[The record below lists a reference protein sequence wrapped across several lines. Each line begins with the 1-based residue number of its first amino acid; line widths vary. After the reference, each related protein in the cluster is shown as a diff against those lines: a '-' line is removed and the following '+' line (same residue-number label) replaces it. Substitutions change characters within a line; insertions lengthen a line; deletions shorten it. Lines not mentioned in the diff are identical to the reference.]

1 LSNPTEDKG
10 VRLNRYLARCGTGSR
25 RNSDAL
31 IASGL
36 VFVNGKA
43 ADSPGIRIMP
53 GDRVECRGEMLTL
66 PRPATLAYNKPVGVE
81 VTLASKSGAMSRLLE
96 PLPSGC
102 VPVGR
107 LDIDTA
113 GLILISN
120 DGDLTFR
127 LTHPRWQVEREYLL
141 CLDSEPPQAVLARL
155 SRGVPIGRGEFCRPT
170 LVERSGPLGLRVVL
184 TTGRYHE
191 VRRMAE
197 ASGLEL
203 VGLERIRYGPVKIG
217 ALGTGRLRTLS
228 GGELRGLYACVA
240 LDGVVP
246 QN

>member
-1 LSNPTEDKG
+1 LSSPTEDRG
-10 VRLNRYLARCGTGSR
+10 IRLNRYLARCGTGSR

-31 IASGL
+31 IDSGL
-36 VFVNGKA
+36 VTVNGKA

-53 GDRVECRGEMLTL
+53 GDRVECRGEMLTI

-96 PLPSGC
+96 TLPSGC

-107 LDIDTA
+107 LDIETG

-141 CLDSEPPQAVLARL
+141 CLDSEPSLAILDRL
-155 SRGVPIGRGEFCRPT
+155 RRGVPIGRGETCRPA

-203 VGLERIRYGPVKIG
+203 VGLERIRYGPVRIG
-217 ALGTGRLRTLS
+217 TMGTGRLRTLS

-240 LDGVVP
+240 LDGVP
-246 QN
+246 RQS